1 MRFRA
6 LATDYDGT
14 IARDGIVDDATVTA
28 LCRVRDSGR
37 KLILVTGRELP
48 GLFNTFAH
56 WKIFDVIV
64 AENGAVLYEPAMGTI
79 QPLAEPTPPALVAAL
94 QHAKVPLSVGH
105 TVVATV
111 LPYEHVVLRA
121 IHDQRLDWHIILN
134 KASVTALPSGVDK
147 ATGLAAALRKLAIAP
162 RDVVG
167 VGDAENDEVF
177 LKSCG
182 LAVAVANA
190 LDELKAQVNLTT
202 TGEDGDGVQEL
213 IERLVTG
220 ELDRFALSAPS
231 EARESA
237 DRSRMPPG

>member
-1 MRFRA
+1 MRFQA

-14 IARDGIVDDATVTA
+14 IARDGIVADATLTA
-28 LCRVRDSGR
+28 LGRVRDSGR
-37 KLILVTGRELP
+37 KLILNTGRELP
-48 GLFNTFAH
+48 GLFTAFAR
-56 WKIFDVIV
+56 WKIFDLIV
-64 AENGAVLYEPAMGTI
+64 AENGAVLYEPASDTI
-79 QPLAEPTPPALVAAL
+79 QPLAEPAPPALVAAL

-105 TVVATV
+105 SIVATDLPHENIV
-111 LPYEHVVLRA
+111 LQA

-134 KASVTALPSGVDK
+134 KSSVMALPSGVDK

-167 VGDAENDEVF
+167 VGDAENDEPF

-182 LAVAVANA
+182 FAVAVANA
-190 LDELKAQVNLTT
+190 LDELKARVNLTT

-220 ELDRFALSAPS
+220 ELDRVALSAPS
-231 EARESA
+231 
-237 DRSRMPPG
+237 